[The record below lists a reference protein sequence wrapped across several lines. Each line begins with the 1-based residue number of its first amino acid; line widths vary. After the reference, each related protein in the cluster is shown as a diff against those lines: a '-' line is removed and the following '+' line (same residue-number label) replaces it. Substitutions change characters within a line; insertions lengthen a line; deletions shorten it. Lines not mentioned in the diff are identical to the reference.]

1 MGSVRTWRSGRQ
13 FQERS
18 QGPGFEPGLDR
29 LFEQM
34 YIARTYPTSQG
45 TMSAYVKQP
54 PTVTNSAEPCPQH
67 WQRGCGVMFTAS
79 ILYKFDINLTYI
91 LHKFDKIQNHFI
103 QF

>member
-45 TMSAYVKQP
+45 TMSGYVKQP
-54 PTVTNSAEPCPQH
+54 RLSLSGRSPARST
-67 WQRGCGVMFTAS
+67 GKGVVMSCSQPLFYT
-79 ILYKFDINLTYI
+79 NLT
-91 LHKFDKIQNHFI
+91 
-103 QF
+103 